1 MHPRCLALVASLLLG
16 ACATPPPRDA
26 DTALTLPAHWQR
38 ASDAP
43 NPVTVSPDWWR
54 HFGSEELARLIDEA
68 DRQSHDIAASA
79 GLVRQAQAA
88 ARAAGA
94 LRAPAVVLQL
104 GSARANADGPAHT
117 QFSSSL
123 AATYEVDLWGRL
135 QAGHQSALAILAA
148 SQFDRQTVRLG
159 IASSVASTWLEAV
172 AMQEL
177 IDVAGQ
183 DLGIARQTLSL
194 VEARRRAG
202 AATALDLA
210 RQQGLVAERERDLAS
225 LQRRLDDA
233 RVILGRLVGE
243 TGPRELRRAS
253 LAELT
258 PPAVDAGLP
267 STLLLRRPDL
277 ARAEAQLAAAD
288 ADILAARG
296 AMLPSLN
303 LGASLGASGAQLVQ
317 ILENP
322 AYSVAAALTAPLF
335 NAGRLAALRDGAEA
349 RRETLL
355 ANYRGAITTAFA
367 DTQTALNASAW
378 LDAQYR
384 AQQDVQRHAE
394 TAWRLAD
401 ARYRAGAIGMLDVLD
416 AQRSLYAARSAT
428 LQLRLARLQASVSLF
443 RALGGG
449 WEAASGAG

>member
-1 MHPRCLALVASLLLG
+1 MYPRCLGFVACLLLG
-16 ACATPPPRDA
+16 ACATPPPRSTDA
-26 DTALTLPAHWQR
+26 ALPLPARWHHADRIPGPVAVSTGWWQ
-38 ASDAP
+38 
-43 NPVTVSPDWWR
+43 

-68 DRQSHDIAASA
+68 DRQSHDITASA
-79 GLVRQAQAA
+79 GLVRQAEAA

-94 LRAPAVVLQL
+94 LRAPAVALQL
-104 GSARANADGPAHT
+104 GGERTDAGGPART
-117 QFSSSL
+117 LFSSSL

-135 QAGHQSALAILAA
+135 QAGHQSALAILSA
-148 SQFDRQTVRLG
+148 SRFDRQAVRLG
-159 IASSVASTWLEAV
+159 IASSVASSWLEAV

-183 DLGIARQTLSL
+183 DLSTARQTLSL
-194 VEARRRAG
+194 VDARRRAG

-210 RQQGLVAERERDLAS
+210 RQQGVVAERERDLAI

-233 RVILGRLVGE
+233 RVTLGRLVGD
-243 TGPRELRRAS
+243 TRPREVQRTS
-253 LAELT
+253 LTELA
-258 PPAVDAGLP
+258 PPNIDAGLP
-267 STLLLRRPDL
+267 SALLLRRPDL

-296 AMLPSLN
+296 AMLPALN

-355 ANYRGAITTAFA
+355 ADYRGAITTAFA
-367 DTQTALNASAW
+367 DTQTALNAGAW

-428 LQLRLARLQASVSLF
+428 LQLHLARLQASVSLF

-449 WEAASGAG
+449 WGADSGAG

>member
-1 MHPRCLALVASLLLG
+1 MYPRCLGIAACLLLG
-16 ACATPPPRDA
+16 ACATPPPRGADA
-26 DTALTLPAHWQR
+26 ALPLPARWQNV
-38 ASDAP
+38 ADAP
-43 NPVTVSPDWWR
+43 DPVPVSGAWWR
-54 HFGSEELARLIDEA
+54 HFGSEELSRLIDEA
-68 DRQSHDIAASA
+68 DRQSHTIAASD
-79 GLVRQAQAA
+79 GLVRQAEAA

-94 LRAPAVVLQL
+94 LRAPAVALQL
-104 GSARANADGPAHT
+104 GAERSDVGGPART
-117 QFSSSL
+117 LFTSSL
-123 AATYEVDLWGRL
+123 VATYEVDLWGRL

-148 SQFDRQTVRLG
+148 SRFDRQAVRLG
-159 IASSVASTWLEAV
+159 IASGVASSWLEAV

-183 DLGIARQTLSL
+183 DLTIARQTLSL
-194 VEARRRAG
+194 VDARRRAG

-210 RQQGLVAERERDLAS
+210 RQQGVVAERERDLAI

-233 RVILGRLVGE
+233 RVNLGRLVGD
-243 TGPRELRRAS
+243 TGPRAVRQAS
-253 LAELT
+253 LTDLV
-258 PPAVDAGLP
+258 PPVIDAGLP
-267 STLLLRRPDL
+267 SALLLRRPDL

-288 ADILAARG
+288 ADVLAARG
-296 AMLPSLN
+296 AMLPVLN

-355 ANYRGAITTAFA
+355 ADYRGAITTAFA
-367 DTQTALNASAW
+367 DTQAALNAGAW
-378 LDAQYR
+378 LDVQYR
-384 AQQDVQRHAE
+384 AQQEVQRHAE
-394 TAWRLAD
+394 RAWRLAD
-401 ARYRAGAIGMLDVLD
+401 TRYRAGAIGMLDVLD

-449 WEAASGAG
+449 WEADSGTG